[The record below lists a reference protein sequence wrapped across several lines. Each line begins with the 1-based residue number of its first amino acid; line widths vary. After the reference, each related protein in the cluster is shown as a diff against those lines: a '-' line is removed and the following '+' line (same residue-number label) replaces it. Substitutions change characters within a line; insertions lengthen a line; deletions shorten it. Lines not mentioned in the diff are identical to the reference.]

1 MEAILKFN
9 LPDDQL
15 QFEEAINGNKY
26 RYIIFELKEH
36 LRQIIKYNSQGFSE
50 DYVRACEETRD
61 RICEMCQE
69 SSVTVD

>member
-15 QFEEAINGNKY
+15 QFEEAVNGNKY
-26 RYIIFELKEH
+26 RYIIFELKEY

-50 DYVRACEETRD
+50 DYVKACEETREK
-61 RICEMCQE
+61 IFELCQE
-69 SSVTVD
+69 NSVNLD